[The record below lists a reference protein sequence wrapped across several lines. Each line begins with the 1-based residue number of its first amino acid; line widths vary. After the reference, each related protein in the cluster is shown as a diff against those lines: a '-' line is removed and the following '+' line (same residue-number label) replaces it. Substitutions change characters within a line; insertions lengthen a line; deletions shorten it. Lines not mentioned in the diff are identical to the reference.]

1 MTKDLCT
8 EVIMTVL
15 ASVGREMSD
24 SGKHVCVYLYVP
36 HGKLAL
42 NLGGKKC
49 YLVDCVN

>member
-1 MTKDLCT
+1 
-8 EVIMTVL
+8 MTVL

-24 SGKHVCVYLYVP
+24 SGEHVCVYLYVP

>member
-24 SGKHVCVYLYVP
+24 SGEHVCVYLYVP